1 MLLRREKD
9 SKQSDEIQARLQH
22 YYPKNFRCNFTF
34 YESENFSIFLSP
46 LLHYI
51 FESKNFR
58 GLFYTKNSPAIIGEW
73 NVKNCRKCIRQGTK
87 IVCEWNGHLESFSCP
102 KPIYRKFY
110 AMFAFPNRY
119 LTENSHWVPLTVS
132 CNFTYINTC
141 LETR

>member
-51 FESKNFR
+51 FECKNFR
-58 GLFYTKNSPAIIGEW
+58 GLFYTKNSQQSLGSEM
-73 NVKNCRKCIRQGTK
+73 GK
-87 IVCEWNGHLESFSCP
+87 IVGNVLDKVQKLYVNGTG
-102 KPIYRKFY
+102 I
-110 AMFAFPNRY
+110 
-119 LTENSHWVPLTVS
+119 
-132 CNFTYINTC
+132 
-141 LETR
+141 